1 MFELYNLVLRAY
13 GNSPKGVTPQY
24 STVYPGFHVEGRFTT
39 TLHVLNSAVLKLSR
53 LQPALTVYRGISRMK
68 LPKVFI
74 EKNDRNIRGG
84 VEYGFMS
91 TTSDKEVA
99 LTFAKSAD
107 MNSASTLVVAEMGM
121 VDRGAT
127 LDWLSQYPHEAEI
140 LMPPLTAMEVKDISD
155 FKEAEGFQIRQVDVR
170 LNCNMMSQTVEKL
183 LAIRKKQVSELCTII
198 RKDIVKHDAAPDM
211 PRRTQEL
218 HQVSNDVEETDGR
231 RFNDNKYFL
240 DVSHRVQQLMPQLGD
255 QIQLLVRHSREVFGL
270 VHIDSANS
278 VFASSSCDGTA
289 YIWEMDDELCFCCKE
304 KLRLPAASTALA
316 CVGPN
321 RVASGQFDG
330 YVALQTFKDSSA
342 DEIVLTGDDYS
353 SVTAVAALV
362 RDGQSDDTT
371 LTIQEQDDVAADGDT
386 SSPAIEQEMST
397 GSIMAA
403 FSELDSINS
412 SPPKPAPPNGPP
424 LHKIRTRPASASRS
438 EAPEPST
445 TVDLGGGLR
454 LVTPASASTVASPDT
469 ISSSAVAHTGRAI
482 HASHLA
488 SGAKD
493 GCIMLW
499 DLCGEHPTTKLVQ
512 TVGGPKEARYS
523 EGGHTDTVR
532 ALLWTTVDG
541 QPALVSGSFDQTIIV
556 WKLSPN
562 TGLLEKYRQ
571 LTDDSCEHCCNAG
584 TAHKGAVSV
593 LASAGSVMPTGA
605 AQPLVASGSED
616 GAVKLWNVATADLVC
631 TVSQHSWG
639 VCSLAW
645 MPQPHRIEVIN
656 KQRAG
661 TADAAGSTSPIGWI
675 ACGLGDHS
683 IAISNLEEE
692 AATAESGGREVAKL
706 HGHEGAVHALLW
718 LPEKGWLVSGSADA
732 TVRTWRI
739 RSDTK

>member
-24 STVYPGFHVEGRFTT
+24 STVYPGYHVEGRFTT

-74 EKNDRNIRGG
+74 EKNDRNVRGG

-107 MNSASTLVVAEMGM
+107 AKSASTLVVAEMGM

-155 FKEAEGFQIRQVDVR
+155 FQETEGFQIRQVDVR

-183 LAIRKKQVSELCTII
+183 LTIRKKQVSELCTII
-198 RKDIVKHDAAPDM
+198 RKDIVKHDDAPDI
-211 PRRTQEL
+211 PTRTQEL
-218 HQVSNDVEETDGR
+218 HQVSRDVEETDGR

-270 VHIDSANS
+270 VHIDSANG

-289 YIWEMDDELCFCCKE
+289 YMWEMDDKLSFRCKE
-304 KLRLPAASTALA
+304 VLRLPAASTALA
-316 CVGPN
+316 CVGPR

-330 YVALQTFKDSSA
+330 YVALQTFNDSSA
-342 DEIVLTGDDYS
+342 NECVLTGDDYS

-362 RDGQSDDTT
+362 QDGENDDTT
-371 LTIQEQDDVAADGDT
+371 LTIPRDVDVQQDEDAADGD
-386 SSPAIEQEMST
+386 SPDIEEEMST
-397 GSIMAA
+397 GSIMKA
-403 FSELDSINS
+403 FSELDSIDS
-412 SPPKPAPPNGPP
+412 SPPPPAPPDTAP
-424 LHKIRTRPASASRS
+424 LHKIRTRATSASMS
-438 EAPEPST
+438 QAPGPAT
-445 TVDLGGGLR
+445 TESKVVDLGGGLK
-454 LVTPASASTVASPDT
+454 LVTPTRDSVLAGPVTA
-469 ISSSAVAHTGRAI
+469 SSSVVVDPGRATN
-482 HASHLA
+482 ASHLA

-499 DLCGEHPTTKLVQ
+499 DLKGGTKLVQ
-512 TVGGPKEARYS
+512 TVGGPKEAPYS

-562 TGLLEKYRQ
+562 TGLLEKHKH
-571 LTDDSCEHCCNAG
+571 LTDNSCEHCCNAG

-593 LASAGSVMPTGA
+593 LAASGSVLRTA
-605 AQPLVASGSED
+605 AVQPLVASGSAD
-616 GAVKLWNVATADLVC
+616 GAVKMWNVATGDLIR
-631 TVSQHSWG
+631 TVSKYSRG

-645 MPQPHRIEVIN
+645 MHHPERHDG
-656 KQRAG
+656 A
-661 TADAAGSTSPIGWI
+661 AAAAAAAGFATDSSPTGWL
-675 ACGLGDHS
+675 ACGLGDNSIS
-683 IAISNLEEE
+683 IANLESPDEE
-692 AATAESGGREVAKL
+692 NEVAKL
-706 HGHEGAVHALLW
+706 TGHEGAVHALLW
-718 LPEKGWLVSGSADA
+718 LHEKGWLVSGSADA

-739 RSDTK
+739 RSETK